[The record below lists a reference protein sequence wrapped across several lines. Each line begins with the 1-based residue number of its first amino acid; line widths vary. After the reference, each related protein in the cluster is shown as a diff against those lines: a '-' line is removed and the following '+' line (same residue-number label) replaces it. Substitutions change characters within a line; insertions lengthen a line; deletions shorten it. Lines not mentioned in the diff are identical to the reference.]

1 MQTIV
6 SCRGA
11 GVMKRLL
18 SIFVSLALLALIYSK
33 IDVARIWP
41 VLKGGSIF
49 WLTASF
55 VLLLP
60 STMLAAWRLE
70 QFMPHG
76 RKLGILE
83 SNRLIMIA
91 NVLNAFLPSRM
102 GEISKAWFLKERG
115 HLNGNLAF
123 ALVAFEKVSDLMALL
138 LCCGFG
144 LFFIHDKGRLFWSL
158 AALMSLGFLGGIA
171 FLRSTRLA
179 DLAFATA
186 LRVGPRFIKS
196 RVCRLQ
202 PAWAQMQAFLWR
214 DRFRMLRIGAS
225 SLLITVLNLVQIWFL
240 ILTLGATVPF
250 LLSMA
255 LSPLAVFVGLLPIT
269 FAGVGTRDAALIFF
283 YRGYLDAPT
292 AGALGLLCTL
302 RYFVLAFAGIP
313 FAGQYIAVWRSG
325 ASLLPDDKS
334 KPCAPGAELPS
345 LDQKSSGKS

>member
-1 MQTIV
+1 
-6 SCRGA
+6 
-11 GVMKRLL
+11 MKRLL

-33 IDVARIWP
+33 IDFTRIWP

-49 WLTASF
+49 WMTSSF

-60 STMLAAWRLE
+60 ATMLAAWRLD
-70 QFMPHG
+70 QFMPNG
-76 RKLGILE
+76 RKLGMLE

-115 HLNGNLAF
+115 HMSGNLAF
-123 ALVAFEKVSDLMALL
+123 ALVAFEKVCDLMALL

-144 LFFIHDKGRLFWSL
+144 LFFIHDKGNLFWSL
-158 AALMSLGFLGGIA
+158 AVLMSFGFLGGII

-179 DLAFATA
+179 DFVFTTA
-186 LRVGPRFIKS
+186 LRVAPRFIKS
-196 RVCRLQ
+196 RISRLQ
-202 PAWAQMQAFLWR
+202 PAWAQMQTFLWQ
-214 DRFRMLRIGAS
+214 DRSRMIRIGAS
-225 SLLITVLNLVQIWFL
+225 SLLITVINLVQIWFL
-240 ILTLGATVPF
+240 ILTLRATVPF

-255 LSPLAVFVGLLPIT
+255 LSPLAVFVGLLPVT

-313 FAGQYIAVWRSG
+313 FAGQFIAVSRSR
-325 ASLLPDDKS
+325 ASQLLDDKS
-334 KPCAPGAELPS
+334 KPCAADTKLPR
-345 LDQKSSGKS
+345 LDQEEPGKS